1 MDALNWLGPIR
12 PQYELEIR
20 EEIIQIIKMIEK
32 EKDHSIKTL
41 ISLTKIC
48 KNLIL
53 NSKRRK
59 IY

>member
-12 PQYELEIR
+12 PQYQLEIG
-20 EEIIQIIKMIEK
+20 EEIIQIIKMIER

-48 KNLIL
+48 KI
-53 NSKRRK
+53 
-59 IY
+59 